1 MCEPVLACTRG
12 PFRELIKRDGF
23 AVQLPGRPNWLLR
36 KYSRVEGN
44 LALRNTEGE
53 SVRQFTVCL
62 LAAVLGSCLSLWI
75 MDSRL
80 STVSSVEAQGNAP
93 SYALP
98 APGPFATSPAQ
109 NSFSPHLYNAQ
120 GLTPDEVVNV
130 AVYEACNRSV
140 VNIST
145 MGLRT
150 ERFFMMAVPE
160 EGNGSGAVLDKQGHI
175 LTNFHVIERARQINV
190 TLYNEESLPAKLVGA
205 DPVNDIA
212 IIKVDAAEN
221 VLFPIPFGNSEHL
234 QVGMRVF
241 ALGNP
246 FGLERTMS
254 QGIISSLN
262 RTLEVQRNWVIK
274 SIIQIDA
281 SINPG
286 NSGGPLLNSH
296 GQLIGMN
303 TAIASRVEQSAG
315 IGFAIPV
322 NLIRR
327 VVPELI
333 QHGKVIRGDVGI
345 THVTVTDQ
353 GLRVA
358 RLAPGG
364 PAERAGVKGPQI
376 TRRYPLI
383 IEDRSAADI
392 IVGVNDAPV
401 TSAAE
406 FLGLIESKK
415 PGDVVNL
422 SVLRKDKV
430 VKIPV
435 TLGGSEERPD
445 STSTTDRI

>member
-1 MCEPVLACTRG
+1 M
-12 PFRELIKRDGF
+12 
-23 AVQLPGRPNWLLR
+23 
-36 KYSRVEGN
+36 
-44 LALRNTEGE
+44 
-53 SVRQFTVCL
+53 RQFAVCL

-75 MDSRL
+75 MDARL
-80 STVSSVEAQGNAP
+80 TSPNQVAAQGTPSYSLPLAAPYVAP
-93 SYALP
+93 SQSQVFPITPSSIPTGAFNP
-98 APGPFATSPAQ
+98 
-109 NSFSPHLYNAQ
+109 Q

-130 AVYEACNRSV
+130 AVYESCNRSV

-145 MGLRT
+145 MGIPT
-150 ERFFMMAVPE
+150 QRFFMTAVPE

-175 LTNFHVIERARQINV
+175 LTNFHVIERARQISV
-190 TLYNEESLPAKLVGA
+190 TLFNEETLPAKLVGA

-212 IIKVDAAEN
+212 VIKIETKEEN
-221 VLFPIPFGNSEHL
+221 LFPIPIGDSENL
-234 QVGMRVF
+234 RVGMRVF

-286 NSGGPLLNSH
+286 NSGGPLINSH
-296 GQLIGMN
+296 AQLIGMN

-315 IGFAIPV
+315 IGFAIPA

-345 THVTVTDQ
+345 THVTVTDR
-353 GLRVA
+353 GLRVV

-364 PAERAGVKGPQI
+364 PAEKAGLKGPEV
-376 TRRYPLI
+376 TRRYPLV
-383 IEDRSAADI
+383 IEDRSSADI
-392 IVGVNDAPV
+392 IVGVNGTPV

-406 FLGLIESKK
+406 FLGMIESKK
-415 PGDVVNL
+415 PGDVVDL

-430 VKIPV
+430 IQVPV
-435 TLGGSEERPD
+435 TLGGESDASRG
-445 STSTTDRI
+445 STNI